1 MGEFLQQY
9 LGQLLMV
16 VITTGIGGFFGW
28 FYERKRKKVEVKNL
42 EAEGSKVKADYS
54 KSIVDLYQEA
64 LIDMKNQ
71 YEERYNFLKREYDLK
86 FENMSFKMAQLE
98 KDQEMWKN
106 KYSSLKKE
114 FDAYKK
120 KHQ

>member
-1 MGEFLQQY
+1 
-9 LGQLLMV
+9 
-16 VITTGIGGFFGW
+16 
-28 FYERKRKKVEVKNL
+28 
-42 EAEGSKVKADYS
+42 
-54 KSIVDLYQEA
+54 
-64 LIDMKNQ
+64 MKNQ